1 MQLLRPGSRVAVAAA
16 ALVSALAAACGPGS
30 VGPSADTIATIS
42 VTPDSISLAAGSSDD
57 LAALARSVS
66 GTTLPGQRFYWST
79 SDSLIATVSQSG
91 VVVAHQPG
99 VAQVGA
105 SAQGLN
111 GIARVIVVQPII
123 KAVRVAPAADSIYA
137 GHPGDTAQLAAT
149 AYDSAGHVITSS
161 PLFWSTNSALVSVKG
176 GVVIGTNGG
185 TGTATITATSPD
197 SGFPSGS
204 ATVKVIGHISSVT
217 LSPQYTYLST
227 SGSFLLAQQVQ
238 FSAALT
244 DTFGN
249 DVTGQR
255 TLSWSSADPTVA
267 TVNKHG
273 LVTAVTTTGGSTQIT
288 ARTPDGV
295 TGSATVTVFP

>member
-1 MQLLRPGSRVAVAAA
+1 MGNQK
-16 ALVSALAAACGPGS
+16 
-30 VGPSADTIATIS
+30 
-42 VTPDSISLAAGSSDD
+42 
-57 LAALARSVS
+57 
-66 GTTLPGQRFYWST
+66 FYWST

-91 VVVAHQPG
+91 VVSARQPG
-99 VAQVGA
+99 VAQIGA
-105 SAQGLN
+105 SAQGMN
-111 GIARVIVVQPII
+111 GFARIIVVQPII
-123 KAVRVAPAADSIYA
+123 KTVRISPPLDSIYA

-161 PLFWSTNSALVSVKG
+161 PLFWSTNSALVSVAG
-176 GVVIGTNGG
+176 GLVIGTNKG
-185 TGTATITATSPD
+185 TGIATITATSPD

-204 ATVKVIGHISSVT
+204 AMVKVIGHIANVT
-217 LSPQYTYLST
+217 VNPPYTYLST
-227 SGSFLLAQQVQ
+227 SGSFLLPTQMQ
-238 FSAALT
+238 FTASLT

-255 TLSWSSADPTVA
+255 TLSWSSAAPSIA

-273 LVTAVTTTGGSTQIT
+273 LVTAVATVAATTQIT

>member
-1 MQLLRPGSRVAVAAA
+1 MQLLRPGSRAAVAAA
-16 ALVSALAAACGPGS
+16 ALVGALAACGPGS

-42 VTPDSISLAAGSSDD
+42 VTPDSVSLATGNSDN
-57 LAALARSVS
+57 LSALARSVS
-66 GTTLPGQRFYWST
+66 GSTVHGQTFYWST
-79 SDSLIATVSQSG
+79 SDSLVATVSQSG
-91 VVVAHQPG
+91 VVTAHQPG

-111 GIARVIVVQPII
+111 GFARVIVVQPII
-123 KAVRVAPAADSIYA
+123 KAVRIAPPTDSIYA

-161 PLFWSTNSALVSVKG
+161 PLFWSTNSALVSVTG
-176 GVVIGTNGG
+176 GLVIGTNSG

-204 ATVKVIGHISSVT
+204 AKVKVIGHISSVT
-217 LSPQYTYLST
+217 LNPAYTYLST

-255 TLSWSSADPTVA
+255 TLSWSSADLTVA